1 MSALFLVVALMPTPI
16 VAMLFLVLSL
26 MPRTVMSSF
35 LHSIHKDPT
44 LCGISDEI
52 GATNCAST
60 GRQELGIASGRDELL
75 VPTRR
80 RHVYSAHLDYGNMA
94 AKWYAPPRPHS
105 PAMLET
111 SCPIVVPPTD
121 LSGPPLG
128 TVVSAGRFRHCSIS
142 DESRL
147 AGYWTLIVADGDT
160 AAHLTTLPRHH
171 DATGVETDL
180 DACKDRFALDNREG
194 DPTTW

>member
-1 MSALFLVVALMPTPI
+1 
-16 VAMLFLVLSL
+16 
-26 MPRTVMSSF
+26 
-35 LHSIHKDPT
+35 
-44 LCGISDEI
+44 
-52 GATNCAST
+52 
-60 GRQELGIASGRDELL
+60 
-75 VPTRR
+75 
-80 RHVYSAHLDYGNMA
+80 
-94 AKWYAPPRPHS
+94 
-105 PAMLET
+105 MLET
-111 SCPIVVPPTD
+111 SCPIVAPPTG

-128 TVVSAGRFRHCSIS
+128 TVVSGGRFHYCSIA

-147 AGYWTLIVADGDT
+147 ASYWALIVADGDT